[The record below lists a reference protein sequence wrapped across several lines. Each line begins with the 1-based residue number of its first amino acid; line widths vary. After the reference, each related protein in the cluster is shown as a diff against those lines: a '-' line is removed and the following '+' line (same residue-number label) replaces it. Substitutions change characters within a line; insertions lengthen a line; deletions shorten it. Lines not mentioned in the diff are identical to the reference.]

1 MGVARAAASQRA
13 RAVTIRDL
21 LEMKRRGER
30 IVAPSVYDHLLGRL
44 VGGAG
49 VRSGHPA
56 ARLDATRIFDDIA
69 LA

>member
-1 MGVARAAASQRA
+1 MAVEGAAASHRV
-13 RAVTIRDL
+13 RAVTIREL

-44 VGGAG
+44 LGGAG
-49 VRSGHPA
+49 VRSGYPA
-56 ARLDATRIFDDIA
+56 ARFDATRFIDDIA

>member
-1 MGVARAAASQRA
+1 MARAAAPQCA

-49 VRSGHPA
+49 VRSGYPA
-56 ARLDATRIFDDIA
+56 ARLDATRFIDDIV